1 MYNQSTMYSLIQ
13 FTCQVQCFDENHAL
27 ILRYETGGEGAKV
40 GEGTRRRGAKTSAL
54 AERAKQENDGE
65 KEEMQK
71 EYFLQRQTIHHNS
84 QCFHDISPSVN
95 LRHTALESQRSSLS
109 TSRRT
114 AWHYLFPRVP

>member
-27 ILRYETGGEGAKV
+27 ILQYQTGGEGAKV

-84 QCFHDISPSVN
+84 Q
-95 LRHTALESQRSSLS
+95 
-109 TSRRT
+109 
-114 AWHYLFPRVP
+114 